1 MFLENSKK
9 HGLSRCMPI
18 FVPNHISMTPVSVV
32 VITFNEEK
40 NIGRCLESV
49 KGIADDIVVLD
60 SFSKDNTKS
69 ICEAHGARFFE
80 HRFDGHIEQKNLA
93 ISYAK
98 YPHVLSLD
106 ADEALNEKLRK
117 EIEAIKEN
125 FEADG
130 YYFNRLTNYCGKWI
144 RHCGWYPD
152 RKLRLWDSRKG
163 KWTGENPH
171 DRYEMVKDAD
181 IRYLKGDLL
190 HYSFYTIDQH
200 MDTINKFSSIAANM
214 RFKRGQRFSYFR
226 LWISPLWKFFKSYIL
241 KGGFRDGFYGYVICK
256 NSAHSTFLKQVKLY
270 QLWHKEKT
278 KK

>member
-144 RHCGWYPD
+144 RHTGWYPD

-163 KWTGENPH
+163 KWGGVNPH
-171 DRYEMVKDAD
+171 DKYIMENGSTQS
-181 IRYLKGDLL
+181 YLKGDLY
-190 HYSFYTIDQH
+190 HYSFYTISQH
-200 MDTINKFSSIAANM
+200 MDQVNKFSDIHAREM
-214 RFKRGQRFSYFR
+214 RAQNKKVS
-226 LWISPLWKFFKSYIL
+226 IL
-241 KGGFRDGFYGYVICK
+241 KIIFAPLVK
-256 NSAHSTFLKQVKLY
+256 FLKHYFLK
-270 QLWHKEKT
+270 
-278 KK
+278 